1 MNMQGLN
8 LRLQRLFIGGVG
20 LNARCWGRWES
31 CLTDSRFLWLIK
43 NESCSTI
50 LDRLFSEVDSESEQI
65 NRCFDSKQKYPSPY
79 LFIPFKMTQT
89 KRYIINFFPGASPC
103 QKCFFS
109 VAELHRQTRVN
120 HSTSL
125 CGILPAHVFSKKQES
140 QLLTVRLPQLVLK
153 LPSSDSLSGL
163 VSWFIQNHQSPAAGI
178 HIPDSCRIVCHGNP
192 LLCHSSS
199 GEQTGR
205 TRMVS
210 SVIQR
215 LITAFLCE
223 SIIVQMVFS

>member
-1 MNMQGLN
+1 MNMQALN

-103 QKCFFS
+103 
-109 VAELHRQTRVN
+109 
-120 HSTSL
+120 
-125 CGILPAHVFSKKQES
+125 
-140 QLLTVRLPQLVLK
+140 
-153 LPSSDSLSGL
+153 PSSSRFLQKAG
-163 VSWFIQNHQSPAAGI
+163 IPAADGETSTAGPKTSILWLSFWFSIMI
-178 HIPDSCRIVCHGNP
+178 HPEPSK
-192 LLCHSSS
+192 SSS
-199 GEQTGR
+199 R
-205 TRMVS
+205 DSHPR
-210 SVIQR
+210 
-215 LITAFLCE
+215 FL
-223 SIIVQMVFS
+223 